1 MGRAE
6 VQRRQAPDSRDDA
19 KIDAMRASDRPPGWA
34 TALVTAAS
42 TAMVSGQDRVATPP
56 LSIGT
61 IEIVSHE
68 VFDEPARG
76 LAAPFRV
83 ANDIHVRTRDG
94 VIRRELLFAAGE
106 PINHE
111 RLEQTER
118 NLRGLPF
125 LRDARVEATPVD
137 EDGDGRPERMNI
149 RVVTWDTWSLAPRFD
164 FQQLE
169 DRTIWEIGASEKN
182 LFGFGKA
189 ITVSHRTTL
198 DRTTDRVV
206 YQDRQLAGSRLALT
220 ASLANLSDGDE
231 DSSRSTGRFSRWRI
245 AGRCRCAPVRSAGP
259 ILCSRT
265 ARRSTGSDTVASGAI
280 VEIGRS
286 LRRRPTSA
294 LRMHAAYRSRSE
306 RVGGDARD
314 FGIVEVGVRAVEHQ
328 FVRLSHVN
336 QFERSE
342 DFNLGAES
350 YGTVGVS
357 AGALG
362 GNEGQVV
369 FLSGGHARG
378 MAFRPGHFVL
388 AGVGF
393 AGRHE
398 RGAWRNALVE
408 ARLRYLRKH
417 ALRHALVGRVTY
429 RHGYDLDPE
438 VQLLLG
444 TETGLR
450 GYPVRQFAGT
460 RSLLLSAEERWFVA
474 DDLGQLLSLGLA
486 AFVDSGF
493 AWPEGRN
500 VDFAGSPDGN
510 RREPLDR
517 QPSAVD
523 ARRRPPGCRLRSA
536 SRCGDRSLGVCGGV
550 RYWLLAPPAVA
561 VTAGAR
567 QRALPAGRPCQCSVS
582 SCWSRSLGLSEG

>member
-1 MGRAE
+1 MPTTSADGR
-6 VQRRQAPDSRDDA
+6 RPPDGA
-19 KIDAMRASDRPPGWA
+19 KIDAMRAR
-34 TALVTAAS
+34 S
-42 TAMVSGQDRVATPP
+42 TARWTTVLLTAMSAALVSGQDRAVTPS

-76 LAAPFRV
+76 LAAPYRM
-83 ANDIHVRTRDG
+83 ANNIHMRTRAG
-94 VIRRELLFAAGE
+94 VIRRELLFAEGE
-106 PINHE
+106 PINRE

-118 NLRGLPF
+118 NLRSLPF
-125 LRDARVEATPVD
+125 LRDARVETTAVD
-137 EDGDGRPERMNI
+137 EDRDGRPERMDI

-164 FQQLE
+164 FEQLE

-182 LFGFGKA
+182 LFGLGKA
-189 ITVSHRTTL
+189 IRVSHRTTL
-198 DRTTDRVV
+198 DRTTDRIV

-231 DSSRSTGRFSRWRI
+231 EFLTVDRPFFSLEDRWGLSMRAGTFSRTDPIFEDGAEIDRLRHRGQWGDVEV
-245 AGRCRCAPVRSAGP
+245 GRA
-259 ILCSRT
+259 L
-265 ARRSTGSDTVASGAI
+265 
-280 VEIGRS
+280 
-286 LRRRPTSA
+286 LRRPTSA
-294 LRMHAAYRSRSE
+294 LRMHVAYRSRSE

-314 FGIVEVGVRAVEHQ
+314 FGIVEVGIRSVEHR

-342 DFNLGAES
+342 DFNLGAAT

-357 AGALG
+357 APVLG
-362 GNEGQVV
+362 GSEQQAV
-369 FLSGGHARG
+369 FLSGGHTRG
-378 MAFRPGHFVL
+378 VAFRANHFLL

-398 RGAWRNALVE
+398 LGAWRNALTE

-417 ALRHALVGRVTY
+417 AMRHALIGRVTY
-429 RHGYDLDPE
+429 RHGYNLDPE

-460 RSLLLSAEERWFVA
+460 RSLLLSAEERWFVT
-474 DDLGQLLSLGLA
+474 DDVGQLLSLGLA

-493 AWPEGRN
+493 AWPEGRG
-500 VDFAGSPDGN
+500 VDLEDLRTAIGASLLIGSH
-510 RREPLDR
+510 
-517 QPSAVD
+517 
-523 ARRRPPGCRLRSA
+523 RLSTR
-536 SRCGDRSLGVCGGV
+536 GGV
-550 RYWLLAPPAVA
+550 RLDIGYGLRPAEGAGHWVF
-561 VTAGAR
+561 TAGSDIAF
-567 QRALPAGRPCQCSVS
+567 
-582 SCWSRSLGLSEG
+582 

>member
-1 MGRAE
+1 MPKSNADRPRL
-6 VQRRQAPDSRDDA
+6 QDDA
-19 KIDAMRASDRPPGWA
+19 KIDAMRVRSTARWA

-231 DSSRSTGRFSRWRI
+231 EFLTLDRPFFSLEDRWALSMRAGAFSRTD
-245 AGRCRCAPVRSAGP
+245 P
-259 ILCSRT
+259 IFEDGEEIDRLRH
-265 ARRSTGSDTVASGAI
+265 RGQWGD
-280 VEIGRS
+280 VEIGRA
-286 LRRRPTSA
+286 LLRRPTSA

-500 VDFAGSPDGN
+500 VDFADLRTAIGASLLIGSH
-510 RREPLDR
+510 
-517 QPSAVD
+517 
-523 ARRRPPGCRLRSA
+523 RLSTR
-536 SRCGDRSLGVCGGV
+536 GGV
-550 RYWLLAPPAVA
+550 RLDVGYGLHPVA
-561 VTAGAR
+561 GTGHWVFAAGSDI
-567 QRALPAGRPCQCSVS
+567 GF
-582 SCWSRSLGLSEG
+582 